1 MFVFWS
7 LGFGVWVWVWVWV
20 LVIGG
25 RAGVGGLGDSPKG
38 VLAGSWGGFRGFSIV
53 AWGWE
58 YKEGGTN

>member
-38 VLAGSWGGFRGFSIV
+38 VLAGSWGYLRDSV
-53 AWGWE
+53 
-58 YKEGGTN
+58 